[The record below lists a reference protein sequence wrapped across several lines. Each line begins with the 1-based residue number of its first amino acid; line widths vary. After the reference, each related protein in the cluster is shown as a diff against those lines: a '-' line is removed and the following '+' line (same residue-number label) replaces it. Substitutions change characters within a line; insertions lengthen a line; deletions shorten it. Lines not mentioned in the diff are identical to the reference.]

1 MNNATAILRTLIIY
15 AICVPGSIVVGV
27 LLTKP
32 MYSSSW
38 IGYGALATLLCV
50 PILLRWHHPLLVFC
64 WNFQMTVFFLPGQ
77 PAVWLPMMAISLGIS
92 VLQRTLNKD
101 MQFLPTPRIT
111 WPLLCLLAVTLF
123 TAEMNGGIGLH
134 SLGSDVSGGKRYIFL
149 ICGILGFFAMK
160 AKQIPT
166 ERAVFYLGLFFLS
179 GCFRIVGDLVAF
191 LPRQLYFIFWFFP
204 PDMQAAVEGGAARFG
219 GLSVAAQA
227 VFFMMLARY
236 GIRGIFMP
244 AKPLCV
250 AIFISCMALGL
261 LGGFRLQLITYAMVF
276 AIQFYLEGLHR
287 TKLLPIFVF
296 VGVFAAVLILP
307 LADRL
312 PYPVQRSL
320 SILPIHVSAA
330 ARANAEA
337 SSAWRLAM
345 WKAVLPQVP
354 KHLMLGKGYGLT
366 EEDFTAMAMA
376 SRSTDFAGDWGSS
389 IAGDYHNGPLSVILA
404 FGIWGVF
411 AFLWLLI
418 AGGWSLYDN
427 LRYGDPSLQTINALL
442 FAIFIT
448 RTILFFFVAG
458 SLYSDITVF
467 TGYFGMS
474 VCLNGGVCRRQAPAP
489 AFEPEESEPLS
500 PARQRLQPA

>member
-15 AICVPGSIVVGV
+15 AICVPGAIVVGV

-32 MYSSSW
+32 MYTSSW
-38 IGYGALATLLCV
+38 IGYSALATLFSL

-64 WNFQMTVFFLPGQ
+64 WNFPMTVFFLPGL
-77 PAVWLPMMAISLGIS
+77 PTVWLPMMATSLGIS

-101 MQFLPTPRIT
+101 MQFLPTPRLT
-111 WPLLCLLAVTLF
+111 WPLICLFAVTLF
-123 TAEMNGGIGLH
+123 TAKMNGGIGLH

-149 ICGILGFFAMK
+149 FCGILGFFAMK
-160 AKQIPT
+160 AKRVPT

-179 GCFRIVGDLVAF
+179 GCFKIVGDLVSYV
-191 LPRQLYFIFWFFP
+191 PRQLSFIFWLFP
-204 PDMQAAVEGGAARFG
+204 PNLQAAAEGGVARFG

-227 VFFMMLARY
+227 VFFVTLARY

-244 AKPLCV
+244 AVPLRIAILIGCV
-250 AIFISCMALGL
+250 ALGL
-261 LGGFRLQLITYAMVF
+261 LGGYRLQLITFAMVF
-276 AIQFYLEGLHR
+276 AIQFYLEGLHH

-296 VGVFAAVLILP
+296 AGVFAAALILP

-312 PYPVQRSL
+312 PFPIQRTL

-330 ARANAEA
+330 ARGDAEA
-337 SSAWRLAM
+337 SSAWRVAM

-354 KHLMLGKGYGLT
+354 KHLLLGKGYGLT
-366 EEDFTAMAMA
+366 AEDFTAMTMA
-376 SRSTDFAGDWGSS
+376 SRSIDFASDWGAA
-389 IAGDYHNGPLSVILA
+389 IAGDYHNGPLSVVLPL
-404 FGIWGVF
+404 GIWGVF

-427 LRYGDPSLQTINALL
+427 LRYGDPSLRTINALL
-442 FAIFIT
+442 FAMFLT
-448 RTILFFFVAG
+448 RTFLFFFVAG
-458 SLYSDITVF
+458 SLYSDILAF

-474 VCLNGGVCRRQAPAP
+474 VCLNGGVCRRPAPAP
-489 AFEPEESEPLS
+489 ALHPEESEPLA
-500 PARQRLQPA
+500 PTRQRLQPA